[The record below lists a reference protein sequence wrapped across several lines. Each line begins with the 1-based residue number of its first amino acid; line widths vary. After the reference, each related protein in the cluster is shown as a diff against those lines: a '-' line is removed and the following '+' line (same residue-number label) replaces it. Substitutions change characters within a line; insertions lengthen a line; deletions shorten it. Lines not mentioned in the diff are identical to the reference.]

1 MNHAH
6 ASFASDS
13 VSLPRDL
20 PGASRARAA
29 GVSMPMVLAMSV
41 GAHLG
46 IATVLAALPAVGRLA
61 GVPEELLVAV
71 DFFEVATPPE
81 PLVEPVPPPEPP
93 PVAAIPREPRVRV
106 EPLPELE
113 PVAEPPAPVAA
124 AVPPS
129 VDDVFGDPPPPAE
142 SLTAAAGAGSFAV
155 PEGEPGG
162 VPGGRAGG
170 RPGGSLGG
178 GGLAATASASAE
190 PDGLERRRAR
200 DAYKRLLERFL
211 RERMSYPR
219 AAAREHIEGRVE
231 LALRI
236 GSDGALLGVRV
247 ASSSGHD
254 LLDREAMAT
263 ARDAGRMPAPPEPCA
278 LAASDELRVGV
289 VYRLR

>member
-6 ASFASDS
+6 ASFASES
-13 VSLPRDL
+13 VSLARDL
-20 PGASRARAA
+20 PAAARAR
-29 GVSMPMVLAMSV
+29 GPGLSLPMVLVVSV

-46 IATVLAALPAVGRLA
+46 IASVLAALPTVGRLA
-61 GVPEELLVAV
+61 GVPEDLLVAV
-71 DFFEVATPPE
+71 DFFEVTAPPE
-81 PLVEPVPPPEPP
+81 PVVEPAPPEPP
-93 PVAAIPREPRVRV
+93 PPVTSVAREPRVRA
-106 EPLPELE
+106 EPIPEPE
-113 PVAEPPAPVAA
+113 PVVEPPAPVAA

-129 VDDVFGDPPPPAE
+129 VDDVFGEPPPPAE
-142 SLTAAAGAGSFAV
+142 SLTAAAGAGAFAV
-155 PEGEPGG
+155 PAGEPGG

-170 RPGGSLGG
+170 RAGGTLGAG
-178 GGLAATASASAE
+178 GAAAASASAE
-190 PDGLERRRAR
+190 TDGLERRRAR

-219 AAAREHIEGRVE
+219 AAARERIEGRVE

-263 ARDAGRMPAPPEPCA
+263 ARDAGRMPAPPGPCA